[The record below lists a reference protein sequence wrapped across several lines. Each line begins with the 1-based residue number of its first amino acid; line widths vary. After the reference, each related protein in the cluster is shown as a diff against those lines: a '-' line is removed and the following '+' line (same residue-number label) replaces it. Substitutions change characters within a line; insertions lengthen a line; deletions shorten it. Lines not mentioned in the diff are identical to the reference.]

1 MPAQCVPEKHGLKVL
16 AGARTTRAGKTRLA
30 ELPVTQVIR
39 RDEVVIVFD
48 PKRASI
54 CCAVSMPKPS
64 G

>member
-1 MPAQCVPEKHGLKVL
+1 MPAQCVLEKHGLKVL

-39 RDEVVIVFD
+39 RGEVVIVFD
-48 PKRASI
+48 PKGASI
-54 CCAVSMPKPS
+54 CLAVCMPKPS